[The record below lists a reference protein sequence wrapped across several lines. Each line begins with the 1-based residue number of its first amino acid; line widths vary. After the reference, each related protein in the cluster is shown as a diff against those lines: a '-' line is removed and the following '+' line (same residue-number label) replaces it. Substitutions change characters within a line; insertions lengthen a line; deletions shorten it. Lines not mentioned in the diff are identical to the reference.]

1 MAAAILWG
9 SELSPYTLKI
19 QALLDYAKVP
29 YRLLPA
35 NGKRIEN
42 LQIQARLE
50 TAKFTGMVTRFPV
63 ISDLDEYP
71 LVPYLTADGRHFQF
85 DSTAIAHW
93 LDSQKGG
100 FGDSGVDVNF
110 FPKSPVLHFLATLID
125 DAMDEFGLYMVHHM
139 RWVTSA
145 TTNNAGARLAKE
157 FKHIL
162 PMGARWLVAKQFSE
176 RQVSRLPYLFS
187 VAPKGY
193 RWEVKERLQPP
204 SIDYW
209 PETHSLLNDAWKT
222 YLSAMESLL
231 AKQPYV
237 LGNQFTVAD
246 ASIYGQLSMNLED
259 PSAAN
264 LLKETA
270 PVTYDWLCRIRDGKH
285 VLDNEVDSEG
295 DSEGD
300 SDSEVTV
307 TPELIATLKPLL
319 DIIMQTYSS
328 LMVQNSRAY
337 DSYKRGGQAAFNE
350 KAFDQ
355 RKALYDGELMG
366 HPFRST
372 VKTFQVRVWR
382 DICDTWGTL
391 KTEDREAL
399 KVFIA
404 NWELFE
410 R

>member
-1 MAAAILWG
+1 MKAAILWG

-19 QALLDYAKVP
+19 QALLEYAKVP
-29 YRLLPA
+29 YRLLPT

-42 LQIQARLE
+42 LEIQARLE
-50 TAKFTGMVTRFPV
+50 VAKLTGMVTRFPV
-63 ISDLDEYP
+63 MSDLDEYP
-71 LVPYLTADGRHFQF
+71 LVPYLTEDCRHFQF

-100 FGDSGVDVNF
+100 AGSSRVDVIF
-110 FPKSPVLHFLATLID
+110 FPKSPTLRFLATLID

-145 TTNNAGARLAKE
+145 TSNNAGARLARE

-176 RQVSRLPYLFS
+176 RQASRLPYLFS
-187 VAPKGY
+187 VAPEGH
-193 RWEVKERLQPP
+193 RLRVKEGLQPP

-209 PETHSLLNDAWKT
+209 PESHSLLNNAWQI

-237 LGNQFTVAD
+237 LGAQFTIAD
-246 ASIYGQLSMNLED
+246 ASIYGQLSMNLKD
-259 PSAAN
+259 PAAAN

-270 PVTYDWLCRIRDGKH
+270 PLTYDWLCGIRDGEH
-285 VLDNEVDSEG
+285 ALGDAVDGELAI
-295 DSEGD
+295 
-300 SDSEVTV
+300 
-307 TPELIATLKPLL
+307 TPQTISALKPLL
-319 DIIMQTYSS
+319 DIVMQTYSS

-337 DSYKRGGQAAFNE
+337 DSYKRGGQTVFNE

-366 HPFRST
+366 LPFRSV

-382 DICDTWGTL
+382 DICDMWGGLNVEDQDSL
-391 KTEDREAL
+391 KS
-399 KVFIA
+399 FIPQ
-404 NWELFE
+404 WELFE
-410 R
+410 H

>member
-1 MAAAILWG
+1 MKAAILWG

-19 QALLDYAKVP
+19 QSLLEYAKLP

-42 LQIQARLE
+42 LEIQARLE
-50 TAKFTGMVTRFPV
+50 VAKFTGMVTRFPV
-63 ISDLDEYP
+63 MSDLDEYP
-71 LVPYLTADGRHFQF
+71 LVPYLTEDCRHFQF

-93 LDSQKGG
+93 LDSKNGS
-100 FGDSGVDVNF
+100 FTDSKVETNF
-110 FPKSPVLHFLATLID
+110 FPEPPVLRFLATLID

-145 TTNNAGARLAKE
+145 ASNNAGARLARE

-187 VAPKGY
+187 VAPEGHSW
-193 RWEVKERLQPP
+193 RVKKSLQPP
-204 SIDYW
+204 AIDYW
-209 PETHSLLNDAWKT
+209 PESHSLLNNAWKT
-222 YLSAMESLL
+222 YLSAMERLL

-237 LGNQFTVAD
+237 LGTQFTIAD
-246 ASIYGQLSMNLED
+246 ASIYGQLSMNLKD
-259 PSAAN
+259 PAAAN

-270 PVTYDWLCRIRDGKH
+270 PLTYEWLCGIREGKH
-285 VLDNEVDSEG
+285 ALIDIVDGGLAITSQTI
-295 DSEGD
+295 S
-300 SDSEVTV
+300 
-307 TPELIATLKPLL
+307 ALKPLL

-337 DSYKRGGQAAFNE
+337 DSYKKGGQTVFNE

-355 RKALYDGELMG
+355 QKALYDGELVG
-366 HPFRST
+366 EPFRSV
-372 VKTFQVRVWR
+372 VKTFQVRVWQ
-382 DICDTWGTL
+382 DICDTWQGLSVEDKDSL
-391 KTEDREAL
+391 KSL
-399 KVFIA
+399 ISQ
-404 NWELFE
+404 WELFE
-410 R
+410 H

>member
-1 MAAAILWG
+1 MTAAILWG

-19 QALLDYAKVP
+19 QALLEYARVP
-29 YRLLPA
+29 YRLLPE

-50 TAKFTGMVTRFPV
+50 VAKFTGMVTRFPV
-63 ISDLDEYP
+63 MSDLDEYP
-71 LVPYLTADGRHFQF
+71 LVPYLTEDGRHFQF

-93 LDSQKGG
+93 LDSQKSELGVN
-100 FGDSGVDVNF
+100 GVDVNF
-110 FPKSPVLHFLATLID
+110 FPKSPTLHFLATLID

-187 VAPKGY
+187 VAPEGH
-193 RWEVKERLQPP
+193 RWRVKDRLQPP

-209 PETHSLLNDAWKT
+209 PETHNLLENAWEK
-222 YLSAMESLL
+222 YLGAMEGLL

-237 LGNQFTVAD
+237 LGSQFTIAD
-246 ASIYGQLSMNLED
+246 ASIYGQLSMNLKD
-259 PSAAN
+259 PCAEN

-270 PVTYDWLCRIRDGKH
+270 PLTYDWLCAIRDGKH
-285 VLDNEVDSEG
+285 VLDSLID
-295 DSEGD
+295 D
-300 SDSEVTV
+300 VTV
-307 TPELIATLKPLL
+307 TPEMVITPEIIATVKPLL

-328 LMVQNSRAY
+328 LMAQNSRAF
-337 DSYKRGGQAAFNE
+337 DAYKKGGQAVFNE
-350 KAFDQ
+350 NAFDQ
-355 RKALYDGELMG
+355 KKALYDGELMG
-366 HPFRST
+366 HPFRSV

-382 DICDTWGTL
+382 DICDTWAVL
-391 KTEDREAL
+391 KAEDRDVL
-399 KVFIA
+399 KGLVTD
-404 NWELFE
+404 WELFE